1 MNNTMSNFRNNDL
14 AQIMKL
20 EDQLTSIETLISE
33 AEFYQDTATVTHYQK
48 VYKNLSRKLSTLKKY
63 HKESLESDYEL
74 VYSC

>member
-1 MNNTMSNFRNNDL
+1 MNNNFKNNDL

-20 EDQLTSIETLISE
+20 EDQLTSLETLISE

-48 VYKNLSRKLSTLKKY
+48 VYKNLSRKLSILKKH
-63 HKESLESDYEL
+63 HKESLERDYEL

>member
-1 MNNTMSNFRNNDL
+1 MNNNFKNSDL

-20 EDQLTSIETLISE
+20 EDQLTSLETLVSE

-48 VYKNLSRKLSTLKKY
+48 VYKNLSRKLAIFKKH